1 MSLSCFFYNICFPSL
16 VFFFSV
22 GPAVC
27 LFNFI
32 YCIQPSTQ
40 NHQRQGKCSNITS
53 PTPLCYSCTSKQRMI
68 MLWLCKKKQNRDK
81 FILIWKVEKFFVWE
95 HTDTLWV
102 CGWTSVL
109 ILCGTVT
116 VTYLSPQNSHSL
128 LTSGIKNTFLPRELD
143 FCSFPDRPR

>member
-68 MLWLCKKKQNRDK
+68 MLWLCKKTKK
-81 FILIWKVEKFFVWE
+81 TKTEISSYYLEKWKNSSLGHMQTPCEFVAQ
-95 HTDTLWV
+95 L
-102 CGWTSVL
+102 
-109 ILCGTVT
+109 
-116 VTYLSPQNSHSL
+116 LSPIYHL
-128 LTSGIKNTFLPRELD
+128 KTAIHF
-143 FCSFPDRPR
+143 